1 MDTETILGQ
10 LKQRLTGISD
20 IVYQPLQ
27 IGPVGGFLIY
37 IQSIVD
43 TVTMREAII
52 KPLLEKVSHHE
63 VEPLFLSHVIS
74 GEFFSLETNRSDSVE
89 QLVDDIVSGK
99 AALYLEGLSGMLS
112 FSIQDYQKRSVPE
125 STNEVVIVGPQEA
138 FIEDINVNMSLL
150 RHKIKHPD
158 FKLVKFTIGKY
169 TKTEVYVLYIEGL
182 CKPDILEN
190 VLSSLGEIDMDSSL
204 GVSYLSEFL
213 EEHPL
218 SPFPQ
223 YQYTERP
230 DTVAAALV
238 EGRIGVM
245 QDGTPFSLLLPV
257 TFFSLMQSSEDYY
270 QRFHSASFIRIIRLL
285 FSIIA
290 FLLPSIYVAV
300 TTFHPEIIPTNLL
313 ITIAAARENIPFPA
327 LVEAIIMEITFE
339 GLREAGIRIP
349 KPLGQTVSI
358 IGGIVI
364 GQAAVQAGIV
374 SAPLVIVVSIT
385 GIAAF
390 IIPHFELGLAFR
402 LLRFPV
408 LLMGGSLGLFGVVI
422 SIYLIYWY
430 MVSLRS
436 FGVPYMQP
444 FAPLVLRDFK
454 DTFVRVPWFR
464 MKKRTKAYAADNE
477 TRQKTP

>member
-1 MDTETILGQ
+1 MEKDNIYEQVKARLLGVADM
-10 LKQRLTGISD
+10 I
-20 IVYQPLQ
+20 YQPFQ
-27 IGPVGGFLIY
+27 VGPFHCELIY

-43 TVTMREAII
+43 TPTMREAII
-52 KPLLEKVSHHE
+52 KPLLEEASRNEMDPLFITRVMTGSFFTLNSHHSE
-63 VEPLFLSHVIS
+63 SAEAI
-74 GEFFSLETNRSDSVE
+74 
-89 QLVDDIVSGK
+89 VDDIVSGN
-99 AALYLEGLSGMLS
+99 AALYIEGISGMIHFAL
-112 FSIQDYQKRSVPE
+112 QNYQRRSVPE

-138 FIEDINVNMSLL
+138 FIEDVHVNMSLL

-158 FKLVKFTIGKY
+158 LKMIKFTIGKY
-169 TKTEVYVLYIEGL
+169 TKTEVFVVYIQGL
-182 CKPDILEN
+182 CTADILEN
-190 VLSSLGEIDMDSSL
+190 VLESLGNIDMDSSL

-213 EEHPL
+213 EDHPL

-285 FSIIA
+285 FAFIA
-290 FLLPSIYVAV
+290 FLLPSFYVAV

-313 ITIAAARENIPFPA
+313 ITIASARENIPFPA
-327 LVEAIIMEITFE
+327 LIEALIMEVTFE

-385 GIAAF
+385 GVAAF

-408 LLMGGSLGLFGVVI
+408 LFMGGTLGLFGIVI

-444 FAPLVLRDFK
+444 FAPLVLRDIK
-454 DTFVRVPWFR
+454 DTIVRVPWFL
-464 MKKRTKAYAADNE
+464 MKKRPAAYVDTDE
-477 TRQKTP
+477 ERQKT

>member
-1 MDTETILGQ
+1 MKESILLQ
-10 LKQRLTGISD
+10 VQSRLIGVADMI
-20 IVYQPLQ
+20 YQPLQ
-27 IGPVGGFLIY
+27 IGPLHCTLLY

-43 TVTMREAII
+43 TSIMREAIV
-52 KPLLEKVSHHE
+52 KPLLEEAARNDVGPE
-63 VEPLFLSHVIS
+63 FITQVVN
-74 GEFFSLETNRSDSVE
+74 GTFFSLENQHRDAAET
-89 QLVDDIVSGK
+89 LVDDIVCGN
-99 AALYLEGLSGMLS
+99 AALYVEGMSGMII
-112 FSIQDYQKRSVPE
+112 FSIQNYQKRSVPE
-125 STNEVVIVGPQEA
+125 SSNEVVVVGPQEA

-158 FKLVKFTIGKY
+158 FKIIKFTIGRY
-169 TKTEVYVLYIEGL
+169 TKTEVFVIYIQGL

-190 VLSSLGEIDMDSSL
+190 VLTSLGEINMDSSL

-213 EEHPL
+213 EDHPL

-238 EGRIGVM
+238 EGRIGIM
-245 QDGTPFSLLLPV
+245 QDGTPFSLLIPV

-270 QRFHSASFIRIIRLL
+270 QRFHSATFIRLL
-285 FSIIA
+285 RLLFAVVA
-290 FLLPSIYVAV
+290 FLLPSLYVAV

-313 ITIAAARENIPFPA
+313 ITIASARENIPFPA
-327 LVEAIIMEITFE
+327 LIEALIMEITFE

-358 IGGIVI
+358 IGGIVV

-408 LLMGGSLGLFGVVI
+408 LFMGGTLGLFGVVI

-430 MVSLRS
+430 MVSMRS

-444 FAPLVLRDFK
+444 FAPLVLRDLK
-454 DTFVRVPWFR
+454 DTFIRVPWFL
-464 MKKRTKAYAADNE
+464 MKKRTEAYTTDNE
-477 TRQKTP
+477 TRQDTP

>member
-1 MDTETILGQ
+1 MKESILIQ
-10 LKQRLTGISD
+10 VQSRLVGVADMI
-20 IVYQPLQ
+20 YQPLQ
-27 IGPVGGFLIY
+27 IGPLHCTLLY

-43 TVTMREAII
+43 TQIMREAIV
-52 KPLLEKVSHHE
+52 KPLLEEAARNEIGPDFITQVVS
-63 VEPLFLSHVIS
+63 
-74 GEFFSLETNRSDSVE
+74 GTFFSLKNQHRDSAET
-89 QLVDDIVSGK
+89 LVDDIVTGN
-99 AALYLEGLSGMLS
+99 AALYIEGMSGMII
-112 FSIQDYQKRSVPE
+112 FSIQNYQKRSVPE
-125 STNEVVIVGPQEA
+125 STNEVVVVGPQEA

-158 FKLVKFTIGKY
+158 FKMIKFTIGKY
-169 TKTEVYVLYIEGL
+169 TKTEVFVIYIQGL
-182 CKPDILEN
+182 CKPEILEN
-190 VLSSLGEIDMDSSL
+190 VLISLGEIDMDSSL

-213 EEHPL
+213 EDHPL

-245 QDGTPFSLLLPV
+245 QDGTPFSLLIPV

-285 FSIIA
+285 FAVIA
-290 FLLPSIYVAV
+290 FLLPSVYVAV

-313 ITIAAARENIPFPA
+313 ITIASARENIPFPA
-327 LVEAIIMEITFE
+327 LIEAFIMEITFE

-408 LLMGGSLGLFGVVI
+408 LLMGGTLGLFGVVI
-422 SIYLIYWY
+422 SIYLLYWY
-430 MVSLRS
+430 MVSMRS

-454 DTFVRVPWFR
+454 DTFIRVPWFM
-464 MKKRTKAYAADNE
+464 MKKRTKAYATDNE
-477 TRQKTP
+477 RRQDTP

>member
-1 MDTETILGQ
+1 MKESILLQ
-10 LKQRLTGISD
+10 VQSRLIGVADMI
-20 IVYQPLQ
+20 YQPLQ
-27 IGPVGGFLIY
+27 IGPLHCTLLY

-43 TVTMREAII
+43 TQIMREAIV
-52 KPLLEKVSHHE
+52 KPLLEEAARNEVGPDFITQVVS
-63 VEPLFLSHVIS
+63 
-74 GEFFSLETNRSDSVE
+74 GTFFSLENQYRDSADT
-89 QLVDDIVSGK
+89 LVDDIVTGN
-99 AALYLEGLSGMLS
+99 AALHVEGMSGMII
-112 FSIQDYQKRSVPE
+112 FSIQNYQKRSVPE
-125 STNEVVIVGPQEA
+125 STNEVVVVGPQEA

-158 FKLVKFTIGKY
+158 FKMIKFTIGKY
-169 TKTEVYVLYIEGL
+169 TKTEVFVIYIQGL

-190 VLSSLGEIDMDSSL
+190 VLTSLGEIDMDSSL

-213 EEHPL
+213 EDHPL

-245 QDGTPFSLLLPV
+245 QDGTPFSLLIPV

-270 QRFHSASFIRIIRLL
+270 QRFHSASFIRMIRLL
-285 FSIIA
+285 FAVIA
-290 FLLPSIYVAV
+290 FLLPSVYVAV

-313 ITIAAARENIPFPA
+313 ITIASARENIPFPA
-327 LVEAIIMEITFE
+327 LIEALIMEITFE

-408 LLMGGSLGLFGVVI
+408 LLMGGTLGLFGVVI
-422 SIYLIYWY
+422 SIYLLYWY
-430 MVSLRS
+430 MVSMRS

-454 DTFVRVPWFR
+454 DTFIRVPWFM
-464 MKKRTKAYAADNE
+464 MKKRTKAYTTDNVR
-477 TRQKTP
+477 RQDTP

>member
-1 MDTETILGQ
+1 MKESILIQ
-10 LKQRLTGISD
+10 VQSRLIGVADMI
-20 IVYQPLQ
+20 YQPLQ
-27 IGPVGGFLIY
+27 IGPLHCTLLY

-43 TVTMREAII
+43 TQIMREAIV
-52 KPLLEKVSHHE
+52 KPLLEEAARNEVGPDFITQVVS
-63 VEPLFLSHVIS
+63 
-74 GEFFSLETNRSDSVE
+74 GTFFSLENEHRDSAE
-89 QLVDDIVSGK
+89 TLVDDIVTGN
-99 AALYLEGLSGMLS
+99 AALYIEGMSGMII
-112 FSIQDYQKRSVPE
+112 FSIQNYQKRSVPE
-125 STNEVVIVGPQEA
+125 STNEVVVVGPQEA

-158 FKLVKFTIGKY
+158 FKMIKFTIGKY
-169 TKTEVYVLYIEGL
+169 TKTEVFVIYIQGL
-182 CKPDILEN
+182 CKPEILEN
-190 VLSSLGEIDMDSSL
+190 VLTSLGEIDMDSSL

-213 EEHPL
+213 EDHPL

-245 QDGTPFSLLLPV
+245 QDGTPFSLLIPV

-285 FSIIA
+285 FAVIA
-290 FLLPSIYVAV
+290 FLLPSVYVAV

-313 ITIAAARENIPFPA
+313 ITIASARENIPFPA
-327 LVEAIIMEITFE
+327 LIEAFIMEITFE

-408 LLMGGSLGLFGVVI
+408 LLMGGTLGLFGVVI
-422 SIYLIYWY
+422 SIYLLYWY
-430 MVSLRS
+430 MVSMRS

-454 DTFVRVPWFR
+454 DTFIRVPWFL
-464 MKKRTKAYAADNE
+464 MKKRTKAYATDNE
-477 TRQKTP
+477 RRQDTS

>member
-1 MDTETILGQ
+1 MKESILLQ
-10 LKQRLTGISD
+10 VQSRLIGVADMI
-20 IVYQPLQ
+20 YQPLQ
-27 IGPVGGFLIY
+27 IGPIRCTLLY

-43 TVTMREAII
+43 TQSMREAII
-52 KPLLEKVSHHE
+52 KPLLEEAARNEISPDFIGRVVS
-63 VEPLFLSHVIS
+63 
-74 GEFFSLETNRSDSVE
+74 GTFFSLENRQGDSAE
-89 QLVDDIVSGK
+89 ILVDDIVSGN
-99 AALYLEGLSGMLS
+99 AALYIEGMSGMIV
-112 FSIQDYQKRSVPE
+112 FSIPNYQKRSVPE
-125 STNEVVIVGPQEA
+125 SSNEVVVVGPQEA
-138 FIEDINVNMSLL
+138 FIEDIHVNMSLL

-158 FKLVKFTIGKY
+158 LKTIKFTIGKY
-169 TKTEVYVLYIEGL
+169 TKTEVFVIYIQGL
-182 CKPDILEN
+182 CKSDILEN
-190 VLSSLGEIDMDSSL
+190 VLTSLGEIDMDSSL

-213 EEHPL
+213 EDHPL

-245 QDGTPFSLLLPV
+245 QDGTPFSLLIPV

-285 FSIIA
+285 FAVIA
-290 FLLPSIYVAV
+290 FLLPSVYVAV

-313 ITIAAARENIPFPA
+313 ITIASARENIPFPA
-327 LVEAIIMEITFE
+327 LIEALIMEITFE

-408 LLMGGSLGLFGVVI
+408 LFMGGTLGLFGIVI
-422 SIYLIYWY
+422 SIYLLYWY
-430 MVSLRS
+430 MVSMRS

-454 DTFVRVPWFR
+454 DTFVRVPWFQ
-464 MKKRTKAYAADNE
+464 MKKRTKAYTTDNE
-477 TRQKTP
+477 TRQDTS